1 MELVDIISDILL
13 YGGGLLAFVI
23 VISFVLSKTKTEE
36 ESTISYQNSHYK
48 AQQINPL
55 QKVNN
60 EQSILRKNQTIA
72 YPQIFRLEH
81 FKPKEIKIVRKS
93 TVTKR
98 DSQETLRFDPKHP
111 TRTDGNGIRY
121 TIVNENLKKKSLSAS
136 NFYF

>member
-1 MELVDIISDILL
+1 MELIDIISKILL
-13 YGGGLLAFVI
+13 YGSGLLVFVI

-36 ESTISYQNSHYK
+36 KSIISYQGHTYK
-48 AQQINPL
+48 SQQTNPM

-60 EQSILRKNQTIA
+60 EQGVFRKNQTIA

-81 FKPKEIKIVRKS
+81 FKPKEIKIIRKT

-98 DSQETLRFDPKHP
+98 DSQEALRFDPKNL

-121 TIVNENLKKKSLSAS
+121 TIVNEELKKKSFRAA